1 MPASLH
7 NLKSIKPGSKP
18 QSYPFSF
25 VILLASA
32 HLLFPSGIIP
42 ICLGILITIPSYIKK
57 IVTCNSLWPLPQGY
71 HIKRKSEN
79 RRGAHSR
86 HRIATRI
93 PGRDTRIT
101 QPRQSG
107 QSRWRSLRLPQ
118 RRGTFLLTPNANFQ
132 RCLTCGPSNCHYQRR
147 RFFLW
152 HTFPTQLLSDD
163 KATSGL
169 KECQQVGVELVF
181 VSVCEAVGCASVDL

>member
-1 MPASLH
+1 MSRYSH
-7 NLKSIKPGSKP
+7 H
-18 QSYPFSF
+18 YP
-25 VILLASA
+25 
-32 HLLFPSGIIP
+32 
-42 ICLGILITIPSYIKK
+42 PSYIKK

-152 HTFPTQLLSDD
+152 HTFPTQLLSDGTPVGGPIR
-163 KATSGL
+163 KCVHITPIPYTATNVPRSSARSGRCL
-169 KECQQVGVELVF
+169 ARYALSASMLR
-181 VSVCEAVGCASVDL
+181 SVCCWRLRPYLCATPCSVTKAVG